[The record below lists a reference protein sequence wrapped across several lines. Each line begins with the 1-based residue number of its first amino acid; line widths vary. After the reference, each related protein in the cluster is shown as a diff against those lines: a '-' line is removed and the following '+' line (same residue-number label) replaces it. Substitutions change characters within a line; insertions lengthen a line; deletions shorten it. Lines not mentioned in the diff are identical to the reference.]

1 VAGAPANRVTGS
13 DLLRN
18 LASAYRRRRIL
29 AEALLTGGGALLGAG
44 IARMTG
50 GGIAAEAAAAF
61 GVAVSLAAAAGV
73 WNRRHPAGPL
83 EVARHL
89 DRTVP
94 AVEESAELM
103 LADAATLPLVDRLER
118 ARVDRAVAAAPRPG
132 VPPDHAA
139 RRAVVAG
146 LAAALGG
153 AALLLGTA
161 SGGRAAT
168 SPTHPAAPTRG
179 AMIGGVSVRVEPPAY
194 TGAPAREE
202 SGWEIEAP
210 EGSLITWRIGADADH
225 AWLATSNGDTVAL
238 TPDGSARTARLRAGA
253 SLLYQIVAERS
264 GMRSVSELHRLAV
277 QADAPPT
284 LAIAAPPPRTALAP
298 GDQMRIAVEVRAG
311 DDWGVGPARLVAT
324 LTSGEGEAVKF
335 REAVVP
341 LAVAGSRPDLPHGLT
356 LRTTLD
362 LAALG
367 LKPGDELYFHAEAA
381 DRRTPAPNT
390 ARSET
395 VFLSLAD
402 TGGHTSATIAGI
414 AVSLAPEY
422 FRSQRQIIMD
432 TEKLLADRKRIMVE
446 AFRSRSNDIGLD
458 QSLLRGRYGQ
468 YVGDETE
475 TGEDAVTGHQ
485 HDTPENATLLAES
498 VKAKLKAALA
508 QMWEAELRLRT
519 YRPAEALPY
528 EYRALERLKDAQQS
542 ARVYVQRVG
551 FEPPPLDP
559 ARTRLSGKLGGII
572 SRTDRDSAG
581 AELPLPAT
589 RAALVALSGTSPT
602 GLLDA
607 RAATALDR
615 AIGELAPRAA
625 ADSGVFATVRMLQ
638 ALVEAARTG
647 ARCDG
652 CAGRAVRGLLHALPA
667 AGSLPEPRREP
678 VVPLARRYFDL
689 LRTGR

>member
-1 VAGAPANRVTGS
+1 MTGS
-13 DLLRN
+13 DLLRD
-18 LASAYRRRRIL
+18 LAAAYRRRRIL

-44 IARMTG
+44 IARMAG
-50 GGIAAEAAAAF
+50 GGNTAEGMAAL
-61 GVAVSLAAAAGV
+61 GVAVSLAAAAAA
-73 WNRRHPAGPL
+73 WNRRHPAGPR

-89 DRTVP
+89 DRTLP

-118 ARVDRAVAAAPRPG
+118 ARVDRAVAVAAPPG
-132 VPPDHAA
+132 VPPDRAA

-146 LAAALGG
+146 LASALGG

-161 SGGRAAT
+161 SGGRAAAARRH
-168 SPTHPAAPTRG
+168 PTAPTPG
-179 AMIGGVSVRVEPPAY
+179 AMIGGVAVRIEPPAY

-202 SGWEIEAP
+202 SGWEIDVP
-210 EGSLITWRIGADADH
+210 EGSLVTWRIGANADR
-225 AWLATSNGDTVAL
+225 AWLVTSSADTVAL
-238 TPDGSARTARLRAGA
+238 MPDGKERTASLRAGA
-253 SLLYQIVAERS
+253 SLLYQIVAERT
-264 GMRSVSELHRLAV
+264 GVRSVSELHRLTV
-277 QADAPPT
+277 PADAPPT
-284 LAIAAPPPRTALAP
+284 LAITAPPPRTALAP
-298 GDQMRIAVEVRAG
+298 GDPMRVAVEVRAG

-341 LAVAGSRPDLPHGLT
+341 LAVAGPRPDLPHGLA

-367 LKPGDELYFHAEAA
+367 LRPGDELYFHAEAA

-402 TGGHTSATIAGI
+402 TGRNATATIAGI

-432 TEKLLADRKRIMVE
+432 TEKLIADRKRITVE

-559 ARTRLSGKLGGII
+559 ARTRLSGRLDGII
-572 SRTDRDSAG
+572 NRTDRDSAG
-581 AELPLPAT
+581 VALPLPAT
-589 RAALVALSGTSPT
+589 RAALVALSGAPPT
-602 GLLDA
+602 GSLEA
-607 RAATALDR
+607 GAIAALDR

-625 ADSGVFATVRMLQ
+625 ADSGLFATVRVLQ
-638 ALVEAARTG
+638 SLVEG
-647 ARCDG
+647 ARI
-652 CAGRAVRGLLHALPA
+652 A
-667 AGSLPEPRREP
+667 SRR
-678 VVPLARRYFDL
+678 LWQ
-689 LRTGR
+689 